1 LNGLKKGIDDAIEKA
16 GLDSEEYIQ
25 LRNMYRQLKSIES
38 DVNHRAVV
46 YGRQNPQSLVDSMSD
61 LQTIDAIA
69 DIFSNPI

>member
-1 LNGLKKGIDDAIEKA
+1 
-16 GLDSEEYIQ
+16 
-25 LRNMYRQLKSIES
+25 MYRQLKSIES